1 MALLSYYERMVIR
14 LLISALL
21 VSALSGCVPVAIG
34 AGAMAGMAAG
44 KENGIS
50 GEVDDARISAAINDA
65 WYRKDVEMF
74 RKLNLT
80 VENGEVL
87 ITGVVQ
93 NPEHRIEAVRIAWQ
107 VEGVTK
113 VINEIQVTGSEGVG
127 GYLKDTWIG
136 TQLRAKLTASP
147 DVHALNY
154 TIEVVRGVVY
164 IMGVAR
170 SQNELNEVV
179 DIARNINYVQNVV
192 SYVRVSVEQAPV
204 IQGATGEITTSPT
217 GGSSSVSSYPL
228 GSQNNAG
235 VIGGDTQAQPKPGVG
250 MKPIVE
256 GSSF

>member
-1 MALLSYYERMVIR
+1 MVIR
-14 LLISALL
+14 VLISVLL

-34 AGAMAGMAAG
+34 AGAMAGMSAS
-44 KENGIS
+44 KEGGLG
-50 GEVDDARISAAINDA
+50 GEVDDARIQAAINDS
-65 WYRKDVEMF
+65 WYRYNVEMF

-80 VENGEVL
+80 VENGDVL

-93 NPEHRIEAVRIAWQ
+93 NPEHRIEAVRLAWQ
-107 VEGVTK
+107 VEGVKK

-147 DVHALNY
+147 DIHALNY

-164 IMGVAR
+164 IMGLAR

-179 DIARNINYVQNVV
+179 DIARNIQYVQNVV
-192 SYVRVSVEQAPV
+192 SYVRVAVEQAPV
-204 IQGATGEITTSPT
+204 IQGATGTVTTAPPS
-217 GGSSSVSSYPL
+217 GSDSSVSSYPL
-228 GSQNNAG
+228 GAQNNG
-235 VIGGDTQAQPKPGVG
+235 VIGGDSGPAAKPGVG

-256 GSSF
+256 PGAGF